1 MKQVR
6 SILVLVAIG
15 PWIGLAEPVPCAT
28 NPDSRQLDYWVGDW
42 VVTKPGVP
50 GSSTSKV
57 DLSLDKCMVVE
68 SWTDGKGHNGENM
81 FAYSPDDKSWHGMF
95 VDNRGHAHVFA
106 EGKVA
111 GGTAEFDGPSRG
123 ENGETVLNRI
133 KVVRLAPG
141 KVAQTWEKST
151 DNGIT
156 WTTVF
161 RGEYSRVASKAG
173 QLHPITEHSP
183 AGGR

>member
-6 SILVLVAIG
+6 SVFVLVVIG

-42 VVTKPGVP
+42 VVTKPGAP

-57 DLSLDKCMVVE
+57 GLSLDKCMVVE

-111 GGTAEFDGPSRG
+111 
-123 ENGETVLNRI
+123 
-133 KVVRLAPG
+133 
-141 KVAQTWEKST
+141 
-151 DNGIT
+151 
-156 WTTVF
+156 
-161 RGEYSRVASKAG
+161 
-173 QLHPITEHSP
+173 
-183 AGGR
+183 